1 MIIISLGKENIL
13 DNNLNLIIFTM
24 DNIILE
30 QLATKLDAIV
40 DFLWI

>member
-40 DFLWI
+40 DFL